1 MYNKSE
7 ERGIKFSA
15 VPTKNRKELTTMNN
29 IKSER
34 IRHNLT
40 QEQVSNITGVPVRTI
55 QNWESGIRKCPDYVE
70 KMILDKL
77 NQMFDQPDYKTI
89 LEEILE
95 MLKSD
100 MTTVIQNIMFKMSL
114 MKLKIH

>member
-1 MYNKSE
+1 MK
-7 ERGIKFSA
+7 
-15 VPTKNRKELTTMNN
+15 T

-34 IRHNLT
+34 IRLGLT
-40 QEQVSNITGVPVRTI
+40 QQQLAEITGVPFRTI
-55 QNWESGIRKCPDYVE
+55 QNWEGGQRKCPDYVE

-77 NQMFDQPDYKTI
+77 NQMFDQPDYKTV

-100 MTTVIQNIMFKMSL
+100 IKTLHNSYTEHYVQNVIDEIEDSL
-114 MKLKIH
+114 K